1 MNKKNQIISFIAIIL
16 GFFMA
21 LLDTTVVNITLP
33 KMTEYFN
40 TTMDQISW
48 VVNAYNLATAVILVT
63 ASRLADQFG
72 RKKLFIGGVFL
83 FTISSLLCGISNSLQ
98 ALILFRTLQ
107 GFAAA
112 FVVTIAMPLSS
123 EIFPPEKRRTIMAL
137 WGAFSGLA
145 AASGP
150 SIGGIVTQF
159 FNWRY
164 IFFINIPIGCI
175 CIVLTMKF
183 IKESYDPTASKS
195 IDFGGIITISIAM
208 FCLTFALMKANEKG
222 WTSNFTISL
231 FAVSAIALIL
241 FIIIELKVKEP
252 MVPLS
257 LFKSLPFTNGSITL
271 FLLGLGMMSG
281 TYLLSF
287 FLIQVKGLDQLSA
300 GLIISTMSLTSMM
313 FSILATILTKKIGSR
328 LTSALGILLL
338 CLSCYLNSSLTQNSS
353 NIDIIL
359 RLIVAGSGTGL
370 SMATLIGSIM
380 ANVPVAKIGIA
391 SGINNMTRT
400 LGTVLGVA
408 LFLTIFTSNMTNQ
421 ISYAKEAAQEII
433 QNDNVF
439 DDKVKLEMISAIKT
453 DSNKNVNLLEIIN
466 KIDEEEHAVLVSSPE
481 MDQNKIKESFETQ
494 KKETKKI
501 ASNIQDTF
509 LTYIVKAFSFT
520 FKVSAVILLPG
531 IIFALFSDKKRTAY
545 VKNTQFAKN
554 TNNTSASG
562 N

>member
-1 MNKKNQIISFIAIIL
+1 MNKKHQIISFIAIIL

-33 KMTEYFN
+33 KMTQYFN
-40 TTMDQISW
+40 TTMDHISW

-72 RKKLFIGGVFL
+72 RKKLFISGVFL
-83 FTISSLLCGISNSLQ
+83 FTISSLLCGVSNSLQ
-98 ALILFRTLQ
+98 SLILFRTLQ
-107 GFAAA
+107 GLAAA
-112 FVVTIAMPLSS
+112 FVVTIAMPLSA

-137 WGAFSGLA
+137 WGAFAGLA

-175 CIVLTMKF
+175 CILLTMKF

-222 WTSNFTISL
+222 WTSIFTLSFFAVFTISL
-231 FAVSAIALIL
+231 IL
-241 FIIIELKVKEP
+241 FVIIELKVKEP
-252 MVPLS
+252 MLPLS
-257 LFKSLPFTNGSITL
+257 LFKSVPFTNGSITL

-287 FLIQVKGLDQLSA
+287 FLIQVKGLNQLSA
-300 GLIISTMSLTSMM
+300 GLIISTMSLTSMV
-313 FSILATILTKKIGSR
+313 FSILATILTKKLGSR
-328 LTSALGILLL
+328 FTSALGILLL
-338 CLSCYLNSSLTQNSS
+338 SASCYLNSSLTQNSS

-380 ANVPVAKIGIA
+380 ANVPVDKIGIA

-408 LFLTIFTSNMTNQ
+408 LLLTTFTSNMTIQ
-421 ISYAKEAAQEII
+421 ISDAKNSAVQTI
-433 QNDNVF
+433 QNDTVF
-439 DDKVKLEMISAIKT
+439 DNETKLHMISSIKAG
-453 DSNKNVNLLEIIN
+453 SGKNVSLSEILNILD
-466 KIDEEEHAVLVSSPE
+466 KKETAVLASSLAKDE
-481 MDQNKIKESFETQ
+481 NKIKESFEAQ
-494 KKETKKI
+494 KKEIKKI
-501 ASNIQDTF
+501 VPIIQDTF
-509 LTYIVKAFSFT
+509 LTYTVKAFSFT
-520 FKVSAVILLPG
+520 FKMSSLILLPG
-531 IIFALFSDKKRTAY
+531 ILFAFFSDKKRNPDI
-545 VKNTQFAKN
+545 KNKQFVEN
-554 TNNTSASG
+554 TNNASAS
-562 N
+562 

>member
-72 RKKLFIGGVFL
+72 RKKLFTGGVFL

-98 ALILFRTLQ
+98 ALILFRTIQ

-112 FVVTIAMPLSS
+112 FVVTIAMPLSA

-195 IDFGGIITISIAM
+195 IDFGGITTISIAM

-231 FAVSAIALIL
+231 FAVSAIALII

-287 FLIQVKGLDQLSA
+287 FLIQVKGLNQLSA
-300 GLIISTMSLTSMM
+300 GLIISTMSLTSMI

-338 CLSCYLNSSLTQNSS
+338 SFSCYLNSSLTQNSS
-353 NIDIIL
+353 NIDMIL

-380 ANVPVAKIGIA
+380 ANVPVDKIGIA

-408 LFLTIFTSNMTNQ
+408 LFLTIFASNMTTQ
-421 ISYAKEAAQEII
+421 ISYAKETAQQII

-439 DDKVKLEMISAIKT
+439 DDKVRLEIISAIKT
-453 DSNKNVNLLEIIN
+453 GTNKNVNLSEIIN
-466 KIDEEEHAVLVSSPE
+466 KIDEEENVMLVSSPE
-481 MDQNKIKESFETQ
+481 KDENKIKESFEAQ

-520 FKVSAVILLPG
+520 FKVSAIILLPG
-531 IIFALFSDKKRTAY
+531 IIFALFSDKKRNAEI
-545 VKNTQFAKN
+545 KNKQFAQN
-554 TNNTSASG
+554 TNNASV

>member
-40 TTMDQISW
+40 TTMDHISW
-48 VVNAYNLATAVILVT
+48 VVNSYNLATAVILVT

-83 FTISSLLCGISNSLQ
+83 FTISSLLCGVSNSLQ
-98 ALILFRTLQ
+98 SLILFRTLQ
-107 GFAAA
+107 GLAAA
-112 FVVTIAMPLSS
+112 FVVTIAMPLSA

-195 IDFGGIITISIAM
+195 IDFWGIITISIAM

-231 FAVSAIALIL
+231 FAVSVIALIL

-300 GLIISTMSLTSMM
+300 GLIISTMSLTSMI

-338 CLSCYLNSSLTQNSS
+338 SISCYLNSSLTQNSS
-353 NIDIIL
+353 NIDIIF

-380 ANVPVAKIGIA
+380 ANVPVDKIGIA

-408 LFLTIFTSNMTNQ
+408 LFLTIFTSNMTTQ
-421 ISYAKEAAQEII
+421 ISYAKEAAQQII

-439 DDKVKLEMISAIKT
+439 NDKTKLAMISDIKT
-453 DSNKNVNLLEIIN
+453 GRNKNVNLLEIIN
-466 KIDEEEHAVLVSSPE
+466 KIDEEENAVLVSSPE
-481 MDQNKIKESFETQ
+481 MDQNKIKESFEAQ
-494 KKETKKI
+494 KEETKKI

-531 IIFALFSDKKRTAY
+531 IIFALFSDKKRSSE
-545 VKNTQFAKN
+545 VKNKQFAQN
-554 TNNTSASG
+554 INNVSVD
-562 N
+562 

>member
-1 MNKKNQIISFIAIIL
+1 MNKKHQIISFVAIIL

-40 TTMDQISW
+40 TTMAHISW
-48 VVNAYNLATAVILVT
+48 VVNAYNLASAVIIIT

-72 RKKLFIGGVFL
+72 RKKLFLTGVFL

-98 ALILFRTLQ
+98 ILILFRTLQ
-107 GFAAA
+107 GLAAA
-112 FVVTIAMPLSS
+112 FVVTIAMPLSAQ
-123 EIFPPEKRRTIMAL
+123 IFPPEKRRTIMAL
-137 WGAFSGLA
+137 WGAFAGLA

-164 IFFINIPIGCI
+164 IFFINLPIGCI
-175 CIVLTMKF
+175 CILLTMKF

-222 WTSNFTISL
+222 WTSDFILSFFAACAIS
-231 FAVSAIALIL
+231 LIL
-241 FIIIELKVKEP
+241 FVIIELKVKEP

-257 LFKSLPFTNGSITL
+257 LFKSIPFTNGSIAL

-287 FLIQVKGLDQLSA
+287 FLIQVKRLTELSA
-300 GLIISTMSLTSMM
+300 GLIISTMSLTSMF
-313 FSILATILTKKIGSR
+313 FSILAAILVKKLGSR
-328 LTSALGILLL
+328 FTSALGILLL
-338 CLSCYLNSSLTQNSS
+338 CASCYLNSSLTQNSS

-380 ANVPVAKIGIA
+380 ANVPVDKIGIA

-400 LGTVLGVA
+400 LGTVLGIA
-408 LFLTIFTSNMTNQ
+408 LFLTIFTSNITTQMIN
-421 ISYAKEAAQEII
+421 AKDSAVQTV
-433 QNDNVF
+433 QNDTVF
-439 DDKVKLEMISAIKT
+439 DNKTKLQMISSIKASNSKEVSLSKTLNTIDKKETAVLASSPAIAK
-453 DSNKNVNLLEIIN
+453 N
-466 KIDEEEHAVLVSSPE
+466 KIR
-481 MDQNKIKESFETQ
+481 KSFEVQ
-494 KKETKKI
+494 KKETKKMVPT
-501 ASNIQDTF
+501 IQDTF
-509 LTYIVKAFSFT
+509 LTYTVKAFSFT
-520 FKVSAVILLPG
+520 FKVSSIILLPG
-531 IIFALFSDKKRTAY
+531 ILFAFFSDKKRNPHI
-545 VKNTQFAKN
+545 KNKQFVEDI
-554 TNNTSASG
+554 NNASA

>member
-1 MNKKNQIISFIAIIL
+1 MNKKHQNISFLAIIL

-40 TTMDQISW
+40 TSMDHISW

-72 RKKLFIGGVFL
+72 RKKLFISGVVL

-98 ALILFRTLQ
+98 ALILFRTIQ

-112 FVVTIAMPLSS
+112 FVVTIAMPLSA

-150 SIGGIVTQF
+150 SIGGIITQF

-222 WTSNFTISL
+222 WTSSFILS
-231 FAVSAIALIL
+231 FFVVSAIALIL
-241 FIIIELKVKEP
+241 FVIIELKVKAP

-257 LFKSLPFTNGSITL
+257 LFKSMPFTNGSISL

-287 FLIQVKGLDQLSA
+287 FLIQVKGLNQLSA
-300 GLIISTMSLTSMM
+300 GLIISTMSLTSMI
-313 FSILATILTKKIGSR
+313 FSILATILTKKLGSR
-328 LTSALGILLL
+328 LTSALGIFLL
-338 CLSCYLNSSLTQNSS
+338 CISCYLNSSLTQNSS
-353 NIDIIL
+353 NVDIIL

-370 SMATLIGSIM
+370 SMATLIGSTM
-380 ANVPVAKIGIA
+380 ANVPVDKIGIA

-408 LFLTIFTSNMTNQ
+408 LFLTIFTSNMTTQ
-421 ISYAKEAAQEII
+421 MSDAKESVIQTI
-433 QNDNVF
+433 QNDTVF
-439 DDKVKLEMISAIKT
+439 DDEAKLQMISSIKAG
-453 DSNKNVNLLEIIN
+453 SNKKVSLSEILNI
-466 KIDEEEHAVLVSSPE
+466 IDEKETSVLALSPAI
-481 MDQNKIKESFETQ
+481 DQNKIKESFEAQ
-494 KKETKKI
+494 KKEI
-501 ASNIQDTF
+501 QEIVPNIQDTF
-509 LTYIVKAFSFT
+509 LTYTVKSFSFT
-520 FKVSAVILLPG
+520 FKVSAAILLPG
-531 IIFALFSDKKRTAY
+531 ILFALFSDKKRNHSIEN
-545 VKNTQFAKN
+545 KSFAKN
-554 TNNTSASG
+554 PSNA
-562 N
+562 

>member
-1 MNKKNQIISFIAIIL
+1 MNKKHQNISFLAIIL

-40 TTMDQISW
+40 TSMDHISW

-72 RKKLFIGGVFL
+72 RKKLFISGVVL

-98 ALILFRTLQ
+98 ALILFRTIQ

-112 FVVTIAMPLSS
+112 FVVTIAMPLSA

-150 SIGGIVTQF
+150 SIGGIITQF

-222 WTSNFTISL
+222 WTSSFILS
-231 FAVSAIALIL
+231 FFVVSVIALIL
-241 FIIIELKVKEP
+241 FVIIELKVKAP

-257 LFKSLPFTNGSITL
+257 LFKSMPFTNGSISL

-287 FLIQVKGLDQLSA
+287 FLIQVKGLNQLSA
-300 GLIISTMSLTSMM
+300 GLIISTMSLTSMI
-313 FSILATILTKKIGSR
+313 FSILATILTKKLGSR
-328 LTSALGILLL
+328 LTSALGIFLL
-338 CLSCYLNSSLTQNSS
+338 CISCYLNSSLTQNSS
-353 NIDIIL
+353 NVDIIL

-370 SMATLIGSIM
+370 SMATLIGSTM
-380 ANVPVAKIGIA
+380 ANVPVDKIGIA

-408 LFLTIFTSNMTNQ
+408 LFLTIFTSNMTTQ
-421 ISYAKEAAQEII
+421 MSDAKESVIQTI
-433 QNDNVF
+433 QNDTVF
-439 DDKVKLEMISAIKT
+439 DDEAKLQMISSIKAG
-453 DSNKNVNLLEIIN
+453 SNKKVSLSEILNI
-466 KIDEEEHAVLVSSPE
+466 IDEKETSVLALSPAI
-481 MDQNKIKESFETQ
+481 DQNKIKESFEAQ
-494 KKETKKI
+494 KKEI
-501 ASNIQDTF
+501 QEIVPNIQDTF
-509 LTYIVKAFSFT
+509 LTYTVKSFSFT
-520 FKVSAVILLPG
+520 FKVSAAILLPG
-531 IIFALFSDKKRTAY
+531 ILFALFSDKKRNHSIEN
-545 VKNTQFAKN
+545 KSFAKN
-554 TNNTSASG
+554 PSNA
-562 N
+562 

>member
-40 TTMDQISW
+40 TTMDHISW
-48 VVNAYNLATAVILVT
+48 VVNSYNLATAVILVT

-83 FTISSLLCGISNSLQ
+83 FTISSLLCGVSNSLQ
-98 ALILFRTLQ
+98 SLILFRTIQ
-107 GFAAA
+107 GIAAA
-112 FVVTIAMPLSS
+112 FVVTIAMPLSA

-195 IDFGGIITISIAM
+195 IDFWGIITISIAM

-231 FAVSAIALIL
+231 FAVSVIALIL

-300 GLIISTMSLTSMM
+300 GLIISTMSLTSMI

-338 CLSCYLNSSLTQNSS
+338 CFSCYLNSSLTQNSS

-380 ANVPVAKIGIA
+380 ANVPVDKIGIA

-408 LFLTIFTSNMTNQ
+408 LFLTIFTSNMTTE
-421 ISYAKEAAQEII
+421 ISYAKKAAQQII

-439 DDKVKLEMISAIKT
+439 NDKTKIGMISDIKT
-453 DSNKNVNLLEIIN
+453 GSNKNVNLLEIIN
-466 KIDEEEHAVLVSSPE
+466 KIDEEENAVLVSSPE
-481 MDQNKIKESFETQ
+481 MDQNKIKESFEAQ
-494 KKETKKI
+494 KEETKKI
-501 ASNIQDTF
+501 TSNIQDTF

-531 IIFALFSDKKRTAY
+531 IIFALFSDKKRNAE
-545 VKNTQFAKN
+545 VKNKQFAQN
-554 TNNTSASG
+554 INNASVD
-562 N
+562 

>member
-257 LFKSLPFTNGSITL
+257 LFKSLPF
-271 FLLGLGMMSG
+271 
-281 TYLLSF
+281 

-531 IIFALFSDKKRTAY
+531 IIFALFSDKKNCLCEKY
-545 VKNTQFAKN
+545 SVC
-554 TNNTSASG
+554 
-562 N
+562 

>member
-1 MNKKNQIISFIAIIL
+1 MNKKHQNISFLAIIL

-40 TTMDQISW
+40 TSMDHISW

-72 RKKLFIGGVFL
+72 RKKLFISGVVL

-98 ALILFRTLQ
+98 ALILFRTIQ

-112 FVVTIAMPLSS
+112 FVVTIAMPLSA

-150 SIGGIVTQF
+150 SIGGIITQF

-175 CIVLTMKF
+175 CIALTMKF

-222 WTSNFTISL
+222 WTSSFILS
-231 FAVSAIALIL
+231 FFVVSVIALIL
-241 FIIIELKVKEP
+241 FVIIELKVKAP

-257 LFKSLPFTNGSITL
+257 LFKSMPFTNGSISL

-287 FLIQVKGLDQLSA
+287 FLIQVKGLNQLSA
-300 GLIISTMSLTSMM
+300 GLIISTMSLTSMI
-313 FSILATILTKKIGSR
+313 FSILATILTKKLGSR
-328 LTSALGILLL
+328 LTSALGIFLL
-338 CLSCYLNSSLTQNSS
+338 CISCYLNSSLTQNSS
-353 NIDIIL
+353 NVDIIL

-370 SMATLIGSIM
+370 SMATLIGSTM
-380 ANVPVAKIGIA
+380 ANVPVDKIGIA

-408 LFLTIFTSNMTNQ
+408 LFLTIFTSNMTTQ
-421 ISYAKEAAQEII
+421 MSDAKESVIQTI
-433 QNDNVF
+433 QNDTVF
-439 DDKVKLEMISAIKT
+439 DDEAKLQMISSIKAG
-453 DSNKNVNLLEIIN
+453 SNKKVSLSEILNI
-466 KIDEEEHAVLVSSPE
+466 IDEKETSVLALSPAI
-481 MDQNKIKESFETQ
+481 DQNKIKESFEAQ
-494 KKETKKI
+494 KKEI
-501 ASNIQDTF
+501 QEIVPNIQDTF
-509 LTYIVKAFSFT
+509 LTYTVKSFSFT
-520 FKVSAVILLPG
+520 FKVSAAILLPG
-531 IIFALFSDKKRTAY
+531 ILFALFSDKKRNHSIEN
-545 VKNTQFAKN
+545 KSFAKN
-554 TNNTSASG
+554 PSNA
-562 N
+562 

>member
-1 MNKKNQIISFIAIIL
+1 MNKKHQIISFVAIIL

-40 TTMDQISW
+40 TTMDHISW
-48 VVNAYNLATAVILVT
+48 VVNAYNLATAVILIT
-63 ASRLADQFG
+63 ASRLGDQFG
-72 RKKLFIGGVFL
+72 RKKLFIAGVFL

-107 GFAAA
+107 GLAAA
-112 FVVTIAMPLSS
+112 FVVTIAAPLSI

-150 SIGGIVTQF
+150 SIGGIVSQF

-164 IFFINIPIGCI
+164 IFFINVPIGCI
-175 CIVLTMKF
+175 CILLTMKF

-208 FCLTFALMKANEKG
+208 FCLTFALMKANGKG
-222 WTSNFTISL
+222 WTSNFTISF

-252 MVPLS
+252 LVPLN

-287 FLIQVKGLDQLSA
+287 FLIQVKGLSQLSA
-300 GLIISTMSLTSMM
+300 GLIISTMSLTSMA
-313 FSILATILTKKIGSR
+313 FSLIAPILTKKLGSR
-328 LTSALGILLL
+328 FISALGILLL
-338 CLSCYLNSSLTQNSS
+338 CASCYLNSSLTQNSS

-370 SMATLIGSIM
+370 SMATLIGSVV
-380 ANVPVAKIGIA
+380 ANVPVDKIGIS
-391 SGINNMTRT
+391 SGITNMTRT

-408 LFLTIFTSNMTNQ
+408 LFLTIFTSHMTTQ
-421 ISYAKEAAQEII
+421 ISDAKVSVVQTI
-433 QNDNVF
+433 QNDTILDNET
-439 DDKVKLEMISAIKT
+439 KVQMISSMKAGNGK
-453 DSNKNVNLLEIIN
+453 SVNISEILNI
-466 KIDEEEHAVLVSSPE
+466 IDEKETAVLASSPA
-481 MDQNKIKESFETQ
+481 MDENKIKESFEAQ
-494 KKETKKI
+494 KKEIKKI
-501 ASNIQDTF
+501 VPNIQDTF
-509 LTYIVKAFSFT
+509 LTNTVKSFSFT
-520 FKVSAVILLPG
+520 FKISAVILLPG
-531 IIFALFSDKKRTAY
+531 ILFALFSDKKRNPDI
-545 VKNTQFAKN
+545 KIKQFVEN
-554 TNNTSASG
+554 TNNA
-562 N
+562 

>member
-1 MNKKNQIISFIAIIL
+1 MNKKYQIISFVAIIL

-40 TTMDQISW
+40 TTMDHISW
-48 VVNAYNLATAVILVT
+48 VVNGYNLATAVILVT
-63 ASRLADQFG
+63 ASRLGDQFG
-72 RKKLFIGGVFL
+72 RKKLFIAGVFL
-83 FTISSLLCGISNSLQ
+83 FTISSLLCGISNSLE

-107 GFAAA
+107 GLAAA
-112 FVVTIAMPLSS
+112 FVVTIAMPLST

-137 WGAFSGLA
+137 WGAFAGLA

-150 SIGGIVTQF
+150 SIGGIVSQF

-164 IFFINIPIGCI
+164 IFFINVPIGCI
-175 CIVLTMKF
+175 CILLTMKF

-195 IDFGGIITISIAM
+195 IDLGGIITISIAM
-208 FCLTFALMKANEKG
+208 FCLTFALMKATEKG
-222 WTSNFTISL
+222 WTSSFILSFFAIS
-231 FAVSAIALIL
+231 AVALIL

-252 MVPLS
+252 MLPLS

-287 FLIQVKGLDQLSA
+287 FLIQVKGLNQLSA
-300 GLIISTMSLTSMM
+300 GLIISTMSLTSML
-313 FSILATILTKKIGSR
+313 FSILATLLTKKIGSR

-338 CLSCYLNSSLTQNSS
+338 SVSCYLNSSLTQNSS
-353 NIDIIL
+353 NLDIIL

-380 ANVPVAKIGIA
+380 ANVPVDKIGIA

-408 LFLTIFTSNMTNQ
+408 LFLTIFTSNMTTQMSDAKDSAVQ
-421 ISYAKEAAQEII
+421 IIR
-433 QNDNVF
+433 NDTVLDNET
-439 DDKVKLEMISAIKT
+439 KVQMISSIKAG
-453 DSNKNVNLLEIIN
+453 SNKNVNLSEILNTID
-466 KIDEEEHAVLVSSPE
+466 KKETAVLASSPAIDE
-481 MDQNKIKESFETQ
+481 NKIKDSFEAQ
-494 KKETKKI
+494 KKEAKKI
-501 ASNIQDTF
+501 IPNIQDTF
-509 LTYIVKAFSFT
+509 LTYTVKAFSFT
-520 FKVSAVILLPG
+520 FKISAVILLPG
-531 IIFALFSDKKRTAY
+531 ILFAFFSDKKRNNDIQNKQF
-545 VKNTQFAKN
+545 VKVN
-554 TNNTSASG
+554 
-562 N
+562 

>member
-40 TTMDQISW
+40 TTMNHISW
-48 VVNAYNLATAVILVT
+48 IVNAYNLATAITLVT

-72 RKKLFIGGVFL
+72 RKKLFTFGVVL

-107 GFAAA
+107 GLAAA
-112 FVVTIAMPLSS
+112 FVVTIAIPLSA

-175 CIVLTMKF
+175 CILLTMKF

-195 IDFGGIITISIAM
+195 IDFGGIITLSIAM

-222 WTSNFTISL
+222 WTSSFILSF
-231 FAVSAIALIL
+231 FAVSVIALIL
-241 FIIIELKVKEP
+241 FVIIELKVKEP

-257 LFKSLPFTNGSITL
+257 LFKSVAFTNGSITL

-287 FLIQVKGLDQLSA
+287 FLIQVKGLNQLSA
-300 GLIISTMSLTSMM
+300 GLIISTMSLTSMC

-338 CLSCYLNSSLTQNSS
+338 SISCYLNSSLTQNSS

-370 SMATLIGSIM
+370 SMATLIGSTM
-380 ANVPVAKIGIA
+380 ANVPVDKIGIA

-408 LFLTIFTSNMTNQ
+408 LFLTIFTSNMTTQ
-421 ISYAKEAAQEII
+421 MSYAKNSVVQTI
-433 QNDNVF
+433 QNDTVF
-439 DDKVKLEMISAIKT
+439 DDESKLQMISSIKAG
-453 DSNKNVNLLEIIN
+453 SNKSVNLS
-466 KIDEEEHAVLVSSPE
+466 KILNTIDKKETAVLASSPAMAE
-481 MDQNKIKESFETQ
+481 DKIKESFEAQ
-494 KKETKKI
+494 KKEAQKI
-501 ASNIQDTF
+501 VPNIQDTF
-509 LTYIVKAFSFT
+509 LTYTVKSFSFT

-531 IIFALFSDKKRTAY
+531 ILFALFSDKKRNAGIKNNSF
-545 VKNTQFAKN
+545 VKGTILK
-554 TNNTSASG
+554 
-562 N
+562 

>member
-1 MNKKNQIISFIAIIL
+1 MNKKYQIISFVAIIL

-40 TTMDQISW
+40 TTMDHISW
-48 VVNAYNLATAVILVT
+48 VVNGYNLATAVILVT
-63 ASRLADQFG
+63 ASRLGDQFG
-72 RKKLFIGGVFL
+72 RKKLFIAGVFL
-83 FTISSLLCGISNSLQ
+83 FTISSLLCGISNSLE

-107 GFAAA
+107 GLAAA
-112 FVVTIAMPLSS
+112 FVVTIAMPLST

-137 WGAFSGLA
+137 WGAFAGLA

-150 SIGGIVTQF
+150 SIGGIVSQF

-164 IFFINIPIGCI
+164 IFFINVPIGCI
-175 CIVLTMKF
+175 CILLTMKF

-195 IDFGGIITISIAM
+195 IDLGGIITISIAM
-208 FCLTFALMKANEKG
+208 FCLTFALMKATEKG
-222 WTSNFTISL
+222 WTSSFILSFFAIS
-231 FAVSAIALIL
+231 AVALIL

-252 MVPLS
+252 MLPLS

-287 FLIQVKGLDQLSA
+287 FLIQVKGLNQLSA
-300 GLIISTMSLTSMM
+300 GLIISTMSLTSML
-313 FSILATILTKKIGSR
+313 FSILATLLTKKIGSR

-338 CLSCYLNSSLTQNSS
+338 SVSCYLNSSLTQNSS
-353 NIDIIL
+353 NLDIIL

-380 ANVPVAKIGIA
+380 ANVPVDKIGIA

-408 LFLTIFTSNMTNQ
+408 LFLTIFTSNMTTQMSDAKDSAVQ
-421 ISYAKEAAQEII
+421 IIR
-433 QNDNVF
+433 NDTVLDNET
-439 DDKVKLEMISAIKT
+439 KVQMISSIKAG
-453 DSNKNVNLLEIIN
+453 SNKNVNLSEILNTID
-466 KIDEEEHAVLVSSPE
+466 KKETAVLASSPAIDE
-481 MDQNKIKESFETQ
+481 NKIKDSFEAQ
-494 KKETKKI
+494 KKEAKKI
-501 ASNIQDTF
+501 VPNIQDTF
-509 LTYIVKAFSFT
+509 LTYTVKAFSFT
-520 FKVSAVILLPG
+520 FKISAVILLPG
-531 IIFALFSDKKRTAY
+531 ILFAFFSDKKRNNDIQNKQF
-545 VKNTQFAKN
+545 VKVN
-554 TNNTSASG
+554 
-562 N
+562 

>member
-1 MNKKNQIISFIAIIL
+1 MNKKYQIISFVAIIL

-40 TTMDQISW
+40 TTMDHISW
-48 VVNAYNLATAVILVT
+48 VVNGYNLATAVILVT
-63 ASRLADQFG
+63 ASRLGDQFG
-72 RKKLFIGGVFL
+72 RKKLFIAGVFL
-83 FTISSLLCGISNSLQ
+83 FTISSLLCGISNSLE

-107 GFAAA
+107 GLAAA
-112 FVVTIAMPLSS
+112 FVVTIAMPLST

-137 WGAFSGLA
+137 WGAFAGLA

-150 SIGGIVTQF
+150 SIGGIVSQF

-164 IFFINIPIGCI
+164 IFFINVPIGCI
-175 CIVLTMKF
+175 CILLTMKF

-195 IDFGGIITISIAM
+195 IDLGGIITISIAM
-208 FCLTFALMKANEKG
+208 FCLTFALMKATEKD
-222 WTSNFTISL
+222 WTSGFILSFFAIS
-231 FAVSAIALIL
+231 AVALIL

-252 MVPLS
+252 MLPLS

-287 FLIQVKGLDQLSA
+287 FLIQVKGLNQLSA
-300 GLIISTMSLTSMM
+300 GLIISTMSLTSML
-313 FSILATILTKKIGSR
+313 FSILATLLTKKIGSR

-338 CLSCYLNSSLTQNSS
+338 SVSCYLNSSLTQNSS
-353 NIDIIL
+353 NLDIIL

-380 ANVPVAKIGIA
+380 ANVPVDKIGIA

-408 LFLTIFTSNMTNQ
+408 LFLTIFTSNMTTQMSDAKDSAVQ
-421 ISYAKEAAQEII
+421 IIR
-433 QNDNVF
+433 NDTVLDNET
-439 DDKVKLEMISAIKT
+439 KVQMISSIKAG
-453 DSNKNVNLLEIIN
+453 SNKNVNLSEILNTID
-466 KIDEEEHAVLVSSPE
+466 KKETAVLASSPAIDE
-481 MDQNKIKESFETQ
+481 NKIKDSFEAQ
-494 KKETKKI
+494 KKEAKKI
-501 ASNIQDTF
+501 VPNIQDTF
-509 LTYIVKAFSFT
+509 LTYTVKAFSFT
-520 FKVSAVILLPG
+520 FKISAVILLPG
-531 IIFALFSDKKRTAY
+531 ILFAFFSDKKRNNDIQNKQF
-545 VKNTQFAKN
+545 VKVN
-554 TNNTSASG
+554 
-562 N
+562 

>member
-1 MNKKNQIISFIAIIL
+1 MNKKYQVISFVAIIL
-16 GFFMA
+16 GFFTA
-21 LLDTTVVNITLP
+21 LLDTTIVNITLP

-40 TTMDQISW
+40 TTMDDISW
-48 VVNAYNLATAVILVT
+48 VVNAYNLAFAVIIIT

-72 RKKLFIGGVFL
+72 RKKLFITGVFL

-107 GFAAA
+107 GIAAA
-112 FVVTIAMPLSS
+112 FVVTIAMPLSA

-222 WTSNFTISL
+222 WSSSFTISL

-241 FIIIELKVKEP
+241 FIIVELKVKEP

-257 LFKSLPFTNGSITL
+257 LFKSLPFINGSITL

-287 FLIQVKGLDQLSA
+287 FLIQVKGLNQLSG
-300 GLIISTMSLTSMM
+300 GLIISTMSLTSMI

-338 CLSCYLNSSLTQNSS
+338 CTSCYLNSSLTQNSS

-370 SMATLIGSIM
+370 SRATVIGSTM
-380 ANVPVAKIGIA
+380 ANVPVDKIGIA

-408 LFLTIFTSNMTNQ
+408 LFLTIFTSNMPTQ
-421 ISYAKEAAQEII
+421 ISDAKASAQQII
-433 QNDNVF
+433 QHNNVF
-439 DDKVKLEMISAIKT
+439 DDKIKLEMISVIKT
-453 DSNKNVNLLEIIN
+453 SSDKNVNLSEIIN
-466 KIDEEEHAVLVSSPE
+466 KIDEEENAAFTSSSE
-481 MDQNKIKESFETQ
+481 MDKNKIKENFEAQ
-494 KKETKKI
+494 KIETKKI
-501 ASNIQDTF
+501 ASNIQDIF

-531 IIFALFSDKKRTAY
+531 ILFALFSDKKRNAHM
-545 VKNTQFAKN
+545 KSKQFVQN
-554 TNNTSASG
+554 TNNASV

>member
-1 MNKKNQIISFIAIIL
+1 MNKKYQIISFVAIIL

-40 TTMDQISW
+40 TDMTHISW
-48 VVNAYNLATAVILVT
+48 VVNAYNLATAVILIT
-63 ASRLADQFG
+63 ASRLSDQFG
-72 RKKLFIGGVFL
+72 RKKLFIAGVFL
-83 FTISSLLCGISNSLQ
+83 FTISSLLCGISNSLEV
-98 ALILFRTLQ
+98 LILFRTLQ
-107 GFAAA
+107 GLAAA
-112 FVVTIAMPLSS
+112 FVVTIAMPLSA

-137 WGAFSGLA
+137 WGAFAGLA

-150 SIGGIVTQF
+150 SIGGIVSQF

-164 IFFINIPIGCI
+164 IFFINVPIGCI
-175 CIVLTMKF
+175 CILLTMKF

-222 WTSNFTISL
+222 WTSSFILSL
-231 FAVSAIALIL
+231 FAVFAIALIL
-241 FIIIELKVKEP
+241 FVIIELKVKEP

-287 FLIQVKGLDQLSA
+287 FLIQVKGLNQLSA
-300 GLIISTMSLTSMM
+300 GLIISTMSLTSMI

-338 CLSCYLNSSLTQNSS
+338 SVSCYLNSSLTQNSS

-380 ANVPVAKIGIA
+380 ANVPVDKIGIA

-408 LFLTIFTSNMTNQ
+408 LFLTIFTSNMTPQ
-421 ISYAKEAAQEII
+421 ISNAKDSAVQTI
-433 QNDNVF
+433 QNDTVF
-439 DDKVKLEMISAIKT
+439 DHETKVQMISSMKAGSDKIV
-453 DSNKNVNLLEIIN
+453 SLSEILNI
-466 KIDEEEHAVLVSSPE
+466 IDEKENTVLASSPA
-481 MDQNKIKESFETQ
+481 MDENKIKESFEAQ
-494 KKETKKI
+494 KKEIKKI
-501 ASNIQDTF
+501 VPTIQDTF
-509 LTYIVKAFSFT
+509 LTNTVKAFSFT
-520 FKVSAVILLPG
+520 FKISSVILLPG
-531 IIFALFSDKKRTAY
+531 ILFALFSDKKRNTDI
-545 VKNTQFAKN
+545 KNKQFVKN
-554 TNNTSASG
+554 TNNASV

>member
-1 MNKKNQIISFIAIIL
+1 MNKKHQIISFVAIIL

-33 KMTEYFN
+33 KMAEYFN
-40 TTMDQISW
+40 TTMDHISW

-63 ASRLADQFG
+63 VSRLADQFG
-72 RKKLFIGGVFL
+72 RKKLFIAGVFL
-83 FTISSLLCGISNSLQ
+83 FTVSSLLCGVSNSLQ
-98 ALILFRTLQ
+98 ALILFRTIQ
-107 GFAAA
+107 GLAAA
-112 FVVTIAMPLSS
+112 FVVTISAPLSL

-137 WGAFSGLA
+137 WGAFAGLA

-164 IFFINIPIGCI
+164 IFFINVPIGCI
-175 CIVLTMKF
+175 CILLTMKF

-195 IDFGGIITISIAM
+195 IDFGGIITISVSM
-208 FCLTFALMKANEKG
+208 FCLTFALMKATEKG
-222 WTSNFTISL
+222 WTSSFILSL

-257 LFKSLPFTNGSITL
+257 LFKSVPFTNGSITL

-287 FLIQVKGLDQLSA
+287 FLIQVKGLNQLSA
-300 GLIISTMSLTSMM
+300 GLIISTMSLTSMI
-313 FSILATILTKKIGSR
+313 FSLLATILTKKLGSR
-328 LTSALGILLL
+328 VTSALGILLL
-338 CLSCYLNSSLTQNSS
+338 STSCYLNSSLTQNSS

-370 SMATLIGSIM
+370 SMATLIGSIV
-380 ANVPVAKIGIA
+380 ANVPVDKIGIA

-408 LFLTIFTSNMTNQ
+408 LFLTIFTSNITTQMCD
-421 ISYAKEAAQEII
+421 AKDSVVQTI
-433 QNDNVF
+433 QNDTVF
-439 DDKVKLEMISAIKT
+439 DNETKKQMISSIKA
-453 DSNKNVNLLEIIN
+453 DSNKNVNLSEILN
-466 KIDEEEHAVLVSSPE
+466 TIDKKETSMLVSSPAMAE
-481 MDQNKIKESFETQ
+481 NKIKESFEAQ
-494 KKETKKI
+494 KKEIKEI
-501 ASNIQDTF
+501 VPNIQDIF
-509 LTYIVKAFSFT
+509 LTYTVKAFSFT

-531 IIFALFSDKKRTAY
+531 ILFALFSDKKRNPDI
-545 VKNTQFAKN
+545 KNKEN
-554 TNNTSASG
+554 ASV

>member
-1 MNKKNQIISFIAIIL
+1 MNKKHQIISFLAIIL

-33 KMTEYFN
+33 KMAEYFN
-40 TTMDQISW
+40 TTMDHISW
-48 VVNAYNLATAVILVT
+48 VVNSYNLATAVILVT
-63 ASRLADQFG
+63 VSRLADQFG
-72 RKKLFIGGVFL
+72 RKKLFIAGVFL

-98 ALILFRTLQ
+98 ALILFRTIQ
-107 GFAAA
+107 GLAAA
-112 FVVTIAMPLSS
+112 FVVTISAPLSL
-123 EIFPPEKRRTIMAL
+123 EIFPPEKRRNIMAL

-164 IFFINIPIGCI
+164 IFFINVPIGCI
-175 CIVLTMKF
+175 CILLTMKF

-208 FCLTFALMKANEKG
+208 FCLTFALMKATEKG
-222 WTSNFTISL
+222 WTSSFILSL

-257 LFKSLPFTNGSITL
+257 LFKSSPFTNGSIAL

-287 FLIQVKGLDQLSA
+287 FLIQVKGLEQLSA
-300 GLIISTMSLTSMM
+300 GLIISTMSLTSMF
-313 FSILATILTKKIGSR
+313 FSLLATILTKKLGSR
-328 LTSALGILLL
+328 VTSALGILLL
-338 CLSCYLNSSLTQNSS
+338 STSCYLNSSLTQNSS

-370 SMATLIGSIM
+370 SMATIIGSIV
-380 ANVPVAKIGIA
+380 ANVPVDKIGIA

-408 LFLTIFTSNMTNQ
+408 LFLTIFTSNMTTQ
-421 ISYAKEAAQEII
+421 MSYAKDSAVQTI
-433 QNDNVF
+433 QNDTVF
-439 DDKVKLEMISAIKT
+439 DNKTKLNMISSVKAG
-453 DSNKNVNLLEIIN
+453 SAKNVSLSEILN
-466 KIDEEEHAVLVSSPE
+466 TIDEKEAAVLDSSSAIYK
-481 MDQNKIKESFETQ
+481 DSIKESFEAQ

-501 ASNIQDTF
+501 VPYIQDTF
-509 LTYIVKAFSFT
+509 LTYTVKSFSFT

-531 IIFALFSDKKRTAY
+531 ILFALFSDKKR
-545 VKNTQFAKN
+545 KNELKNRQFVESTDNA
-554 TNNTSASG
+554 SAS
-562 N
+562 